1 MLRLD
6 DLLRISIRQVV
17 RQRRRNLGVV
27 LAVAL
32 GTAGLIVVITMGRDV
47 KQNFNEDLE
56 LLGGATRIKVAF
68 EREAAIKSFE
78 VSTRNALRRLPEVRN
93 VTLMVAKYSDAIS
106 SIEEKRNLFKLVGV
120 DEFFWDVSSF
130 FPESGEFFGS
140 DDVEGR
146 RRVCVL
152 GEDLAKD
159 IFGTTDVVGR
169 VLPIDNDF
177 YAVKGVL
184 GSVSGSDWS
193 KWAFIPMTT
202 AQDRIEGVS
211 PPMWMYVRCH
221 TWDDV
226 ATAAKKVPRVVKS
239 NQKAIGLRVD
249 VAWGPLKRVR
259 AMALGIEI
267 FVNLAVV
274 ATLVLGGF
282 GIWNVTMAGVSAR
295 TREIGLKKAMGA
307 EDTDI
312 LAQFLTEALCL
323 SLGAAI
329 IGIVLG
335 RVGVEVLASMLNSPP
350 SEDLFLTCVF
360 LGLLFAVILGIGA
373 GLVPSIRAS
382 RMEVV
387 SAVRF
392 E

>member
-6 DLLRISIRQVV
+6 DLLRVSIRQVF
-17 RQRRRNLGVV
+17 RQRRRNIGVV

-32 GTAGLIVVITMGRDV
+32 GTAGLIIVITMGRDV

-56 LLGGATRIKVAF
+56 LLGGATRLMV
-68 EREAAIKSFE
+68 SFE
-78 VSTRNALRRLPEVRN
+78 GQSMIQRFKESTRDALRRLPGVKN
-93 VTLMVAKYSDAIS
+93 TTLMVAKRKDAVS
-106 SIEEKRNLFKLVGV
+106 SIGDQKETFKLVGV
-120 DEFFWDVSSF
+120 DEYFWDVSSF
-130 FPESGEFFGS
+130 SPESGVFFGHE
-140 DDVEGR
+140 DVIGR
-146 RRVCVL
+146 KRVCVI
-152 GEDLAKD
+152 GENLAKK
-159 IFGTTDVVGR
+159 IFGHLKVAGLM
-169 VLPIDNDF
+169 LPIDNDF
-177 YAVKGVL
+177 YKIVGVL
-184 GSVSGSDWS
+184 GSVAGSDWS
-193 KWAFIPMTT
+193 KWAFIPITT

-211 PPMWMYVRCH
+211 LPRWMYVRCH

-226 ATAAKKVPRVVKS
+226 AAVSKKVPGVIKA
-239 NQKAIGLRVD
+239 NQEAPGLRVE
-249 VAWGPLKRVR
+249 VAWGPLKRVK

-274 ATLVLGGF
+274 STLVLGGF

-307 EDTDI
+307 EDMDI

-329 IGIVLG
+329 IGIILG
-335 RVGVEVLASMLNSPP
+335 RVGVEVLASMLDSRP

-360 LGLLFAVILGIGA
+360 LGLVFSVILGIGA
-373 GLVPSIRAS
+373 GLVPSIKAS